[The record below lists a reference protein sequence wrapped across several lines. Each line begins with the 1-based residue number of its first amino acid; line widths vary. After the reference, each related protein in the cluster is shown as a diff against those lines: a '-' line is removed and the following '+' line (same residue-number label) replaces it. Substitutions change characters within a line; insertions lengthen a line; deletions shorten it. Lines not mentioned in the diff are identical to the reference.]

1 MLFPTSIICGS
12 FCYYGLVFGCHVEQM
27 NKILFPS
34 LSQKN
39 DITFSKDKYD
49 NFLIMDPNSTHIFWR
64 DAVAICHMAVKIS
77 EKIKSCH
84 PTIHIDGHR
93 DITCGDGNL
102 AFSCYKND
110 CHTMLA
116 WLDFLSILRNMRL
129 LSPNA
134 NHVTQNYCL
143 PR

>member
-1 MLFPTSIICGS
+1 
-12 FCYYGLVFGCHVEQM
+12 M